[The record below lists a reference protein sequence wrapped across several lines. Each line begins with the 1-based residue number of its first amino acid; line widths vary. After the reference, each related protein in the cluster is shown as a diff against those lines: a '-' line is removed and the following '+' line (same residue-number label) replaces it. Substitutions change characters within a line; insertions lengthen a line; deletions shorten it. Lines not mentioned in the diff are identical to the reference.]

1 MKQIL
6 DSVQVSKTLKRIT
19 HEIIERHDGLDNIVL
34 LGIKSKGMPI
44 AKIIKKNIFD
54 FTGVNVSCLELDIRA
69 YRDDHKK
76 IIHADRLKLDVND
89 KTIILVDDVLY
100 TGRSVR
106 AALDAVV
113 DMGRPAKVEFAVL
126 VDRGHRELPIRADY
140 VGKNVPSSQ
149 TEVLYFNMDDLSMYI
164 KEK

>member
-44 AKIIKKNIFD
+44 AKIIKKTFFD

-89 KTIILVDDVLY
+89 KTIILIDDVLY

-126 VDRGHRELPIRADY
+126 VDRGHRELPIRGQIMW
-140 VGKNVPSSQ
+140 VRMSHLVK
-149 TEVLYFNMDDLSMYI
+149 LKYFILNMDEFVNVY
-164 KEK
+164 